1 MVKLNKSKILALTS
15 ILLVFFFSQTEASYK
30 CNTKL
35 LNTFRLK
42 GLKTSVAEE
51 MEICP
56 TVRDTCCSMFDQVE
70 ILQLW
75 KKTSYFKV
83 QDHFIELEKWD
94 DKVMKMYYKFK
105 KLERSDMIFFYKS
118 NTPAP
123 YLHHFCYYR
132 RFPIK
137 SYPAQVLGKN
147 MEWMLPGIGPI
158 QGIDLSAIR
167 SKEYNRI
174 KRTGL
179 DDKLPSYRF
188 KMRSAK
194 KFYKEFYEIAKLMYQ
209 SRRLPY
215 YHKKYL
221 DEKRRFKGLRFNGLI
236 PKAKKIELPGDHDK
250 PTPKRAKLLAKRAA
264 KNRKPNTYKF
274 SDKFEG
280 KFDSEIKGLYSKE
293 RKMKDNNNDTK
304 QKDKGKN
311 GKPETTDYVNQDM
324 ETLKIKRRRKK
335 KQIGAGGD
343 DDALKL
349 RPKIDLRRG
358 KHRRKLKKR
367 HIRTH
372 QNRKLKDLK
381 GKISQQWN
389 NVFGNGKIPTQQ
401 QMTKPILQ
409 PQSQSKFS

>member
-1 MVKLNKSKILALTS
+1 
-15 ILLVFFFSQTEASYK
+15 
-30 CNTKL
+30 
-35 LNTFRLK
+35 
-42 GLKTSVAEE
+42 

-147 MEWMLPGIGPI
+147 MEWMLPGEGPI
-158 QGIDLSAIR
+158 QAIDLSAIR

-221 DEKRRFKGLRFNGLI
+221 DEKRRFKGIKFNGSI
-236 PKAKKIELPGDHDK
+236 PRAKKIELPGDHDK

-264 KNRKPNTYKF
+264 QKRKPNTYKF

-280 KFDSEIKGLYSKE
+280 KFDSEIKGLYS

-304 QKDKGKN
+304 QKDTGKN

-358 KHRRKLKKR
+358 RHRRKLKKK

-401 QMTKPILQ
+401 QMTQPIPQ
-409 PQSQSKFS
+409 PQSQSKF